1 MCLRELSSVLSAP
14 LSIIV
19 NTSITSG
26 TLPEIWKYAIVTA
39 LFKKGD
45 RKVAGNYRPVSL
57 TCIICKVLESIVR
70 ENIVNHMKQNRLF
83 SKKQFGFISGRSTVL
98 QLVQVLDKWIEI
110 LDMGGCVDVIYCD
123 FMKAFDKV
131 PHLRLIHKLGMYGI
145 SEPFR
150 SWIKSFLLSR
160 KQRVAVNGQN
170 SEWKDVTSGIPQ
182 GSVLG
187 PILFVL
193 YINDLPD
200 VTHTD
205 TNTYPFADDTKVF
218 RAILKP
224 EECEKLQEYLYI
236 MQQWTDEWLLCFHP
250 DKCKVMRIGKS
261 NINKHQYKLKED
273 GNTLQSRG

>member
-1 MCLRELSSVLSAP
+1 
-14 LSIIV
+14 
-19 NTSITSG
+19 
-26 TLPEIWKYAIVTA
+26 
-39 LFKKGD
+39 
-45 RKVAGNYRPVSL
+45 
-57 TCIICKVLESIVR
+57 
-70 ENIVNHMKQNRLF
+70 
-83 SKKQFGFISGRSTVL
+83 
-98 QLVQVLDKWIEI
+98 
-110 LDMGGCVDVIYCD
+110 
-123 FMKAFDKV
+123 
-131 PHLRLIHKLGMYGI
+131 MYGK
-145 SEPFR
+145 SESFT

-224 EECEKLQEYLYI
+224 E
-236 MQQWTDEWLLCFHP
+236 D
-250 DKCKVMRIGKS
+250 
-261 NINKHQYKLKED
+261 
-273 GNTLQSRG
+273 